1 MKVVLTRSVFGI
13 HEHTGII
20 MPEIVCII
28 SKVRGPNL
36 VTHLKRAP
44 KSECGSKHGHQKDEE
59 I

>member
-1 MKVVLTRSVFGI
+1 MNIHESSSRSVFGI
-13 HEHTGII
+13 HEHTGIT

-36 VTHLKRAP
+36 VTHLKRYTQI
-44 KSECGSKHGHQKDEE
+44 SKHGHQKDEE